1 MVSKA
6 LLVTAGALVLSVH
19 LWHSHQ
25 HAVFQRQLEA
35 MADVNGFV
43 PVLPPMGARPD
54 TVVILAPI
62 NCPRA
67 GAKRADALA
76 KYLTDRGVPNVRSA
90 QYEVAGAGTDAL
102 VMKATDAIATG
113 TLPVVLFNGRG
124 EDNPAPWQVV
134 DEYRNSQPEPERP

>member
-1 MVSKA
+1 MTAKT
-6 LLVTAGALVLSVH
+6 LLVAACASLIGAH

-25 HAVFQRQLEA
+25 QAVFSRQLQA
-35 MADVNGFV
+35 MADVDGFV
-43 PVLPPMGARPD
+43 PVAAPVNARPD

-67 GAKRADALA
+67 GAQRAAALA
-76 KYLTDRGVPNVRSA
+76 KYLTEHGVPNVRSNEYA
-90 QYEVAGAGTDAL
+90 VAGAGADARL
-102 VMKATDAIATG
+102 MRATAAIATG

-134 DEYRNSQPEPERP
+134 DEYRGVQR